1 MASTAGRHK
10 GRSGQASQI
19 VLLGVSVFLGRR
31 EIGTNGEMGQKLD
44 LLLLPPLRMGDEECD

>member
-10 GRSGQASQI
+10 DRSGQASQI
-19 VLLGVSVFLGRR
+19 VLLGVGVFLERR

-44 LLLLPPLRMGDEECD
+44 LASPASASYGR